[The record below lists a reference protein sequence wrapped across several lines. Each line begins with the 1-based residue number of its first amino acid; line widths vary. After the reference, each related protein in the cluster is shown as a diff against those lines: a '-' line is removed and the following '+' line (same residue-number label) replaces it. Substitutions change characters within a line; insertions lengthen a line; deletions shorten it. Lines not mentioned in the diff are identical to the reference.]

1 MQTSPHTTQIR
12 PLSEVLLG
20 KKYSVG
26 ESPDCQTVI
35 EGSDARTEKRDS
47 VGISYTNCV
56 LSTCFARKPR
66 SSCAADDERT
76 SAWEGRSVYHG
87 LSVRRLTRGE
97 AKRAREKQSA
107 AAPSLAL
114 GLALGQPRPGL
125 LRRRCLGPFARPE
138 RRESLRVRQLV
149 ARGFRSRRSRV
160 YGGGGGE
167 GGGGGADA
175 SPLEA
180 PSNAISARLIAQ

>member
-1 MQTSPHTTQIR
+1 MNR
-12 PLSEVLLG
+12 KVFR
-20 KKYSVG
+20 G
-26 ESPDCQTVI
+26 ESPDCQTAN
-35 EGSDARTEKRDS
+35 EGLDARTEKRDS

-114 GLALGQPRPGL
+114 GLAMPKGILDQDLLAHSPGQSV
-125 LRRRCLGPFARPE
+125 AN
-138 RRESLRVRQLV
+138 SLRVRQLV
-149 ARGFRSRRSRV
+149 ARGLRSQRSRV
-160 YGGGGGE
+160 DGGGGGE
-167 GGGGGADA
+167 RGGGGADA

-180 PSNAISARLIAQ
+180 PSTTPTRRD